1 MESKVFVKD
10 PEGCTLKKGQDWVSE
25 ENVIDSM
32 GIGVRKDHNQHIPKS
47 YIFHSNLHKIRAVLN
62 NCKNTTC
69 SYSCIFIGTGNIL
82 NFLRKIF

>member
-32 GIGVRKDHNQHIPKS
+32 GIGVRGRQYLTASGKS
-47 YIFHSNLHKIRAVLN
+47 VRGP
-62 NCKNTTC
+62 
-69 SYSCIFIGTGNIL
+69 SCIYL
-82 NFLRKIF
+82 VL